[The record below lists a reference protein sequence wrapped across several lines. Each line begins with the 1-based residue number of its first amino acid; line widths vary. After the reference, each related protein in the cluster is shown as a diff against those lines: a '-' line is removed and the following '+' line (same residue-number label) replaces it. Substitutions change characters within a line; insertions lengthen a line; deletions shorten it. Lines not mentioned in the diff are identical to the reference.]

1 MQTVQEVV
9 CSEDNL
15 KMRELTLKALDDVI
29 EYCVAS
35 QSTNKKYPDNIE
47 SLILSR
53 LYHYAIRDSQKYSWH
68 VFCSEV
74 HDTNQA
80 SVKDLHSNHEILVSN
95 ADNVKDPQT

>member
-1 MQTVQEVV
+1 MQEVV
-9 CSEDNL
+9 CSEENL

-35 QSTNKKYPDNIE
+35 QSTNKQYPDNIE